1 MNSGIEVFFTV
12 QIAENR
18 AFANPCVPGPP
29 PGPAPDYRFNVYGPN
44 GVVYLDVP
52 APYGYASLDLSP
64 GTYVI
69 TGNAKGLTH
78 PNYDSNETVVTVSP
92 GMRACVTIVPRNL
105 HACISWVIF
114 ALQAIGPQ
122 PKDDGEVAELVKE
135 AIAPLQKIADAIPA
149 ENRLLNMPQ

>member
-12 QIAENR
+12 QNTRWDA
-18 AFANPCVPGPP
+18 ALAKPAVPGPP
-29 PGPAPDYRFNVYGPN
+29 ASPDTPYRFNVYGPN
-44 GVVYLDVP
+44 GVVHLGVP
-52 APYGYASLDLSP
+52 APNGYASLDLPP

-78 PNYDSNETVVTVSP
+78 PNYDSNETVVTVSR

-105 HACISWVIF
+105 HSCISWVIF
-114 ALQAIGPQ
+114 ALQGIGAQ
-122 PKDDGEVAELVKE
+122 PKEGRRVAELVEE

-149 ENRLLNMPQ
+149 ENRLL